1 MTTTFRIK
9 AGRKQGGAR
18 HRENALLLTIKK
30 GNQMSGN
37 SDKSLFDNEVRIK
50 GDVISFEKLVSKAG
64 KDWAKLVIERVRKFR
79 DEETVERY
87 EISVFGKAMDEY
99 AGVIKQGESIEA
111 VCRVQADEWKGRW
124 YVKLSLKT
132 VDALRAAPSG
142 DGGAQSGVRQS
153 SSGDGDADLPF

>member
-1 MTTTFRIK
+1 
-9 AGRKQGGAR
+9 
-18 HRENALLLTIKK
+18 
-30 GNQMSGN
+30 MSGN
-37 SDKSLFDNEVRIK
+37 SDKSLIDNEVRLK

-124 YVKLSLKT
+124 YVKLSLKDVKFLQIGERDKEPKQT
-132 VDALRAAPSG
+132 ESGTREVPAPKVD
-142 DGGAQSGVRQS
+142 
-153 SSGDGDADLPF
+153 DAENLPF